1 MDSAKRISELVE
13 AKKQEFIR
21 ISDDI
26 WARPEMAYQEFY
38 AVEELIKCLEEN
50 GFQIEKNLAGIET
63 AFKATYGTGKPVI
76 GLLAEYDA
84 LAGLS
89 QVGCCAEKKPIEEG
103 GNGHGCGHNL
113 LGCGTLAAAVALK
126 DYMEENKVSGTV
138 VFFGCPAEEGGC
150 GKSFMTRDGVF
161 DGLDVALSYHPGP
174 ENGIQGG
181 SALANIQ
188 AEFSFEGTS
197 AHAAAMPHMGRS
209 ALDAAE
215 LMNVGVQFLREHV
228 IQEARIHYA
237 FLDVGGTSPNVV
249 QNSARLLYY
258 IRAPKAS
265 QCKEMY
271 EWIQDIAKGAALMT
285 HTKAESRVRYA
296 MMDLVANDVL
306 GKTMEECWKK
316 IGPCQYSPEAEE
328 IARAMAK
335 TVNLKE
341 GEDPISRGLPTYT
354 RIDVAMPGST
364 DVGDVSYVVPTVMF
378 STTTAVKGTPGHS
391 WQMVSQG
398 NSALAHD
405 GMLYAG
411 KVMARTALEIFQ
423 NPELVEKAKAELKEH
438 VGDQK
443 PCLIPPEA
451 KAVP

>member
-21 ISDDI
+21 ISDAI
-26 WARPEMAYQEFY
+26 WAKPEMAYQEFF

-50 GFQIEKNLAGIET
+50 GFQIERNLTGIET
-63 AFKATYGTGKPVI
+63 AFKATYGSGKPVI

-89 QVGCCAEKKPIEEG
+89 QEGCCAEKKPIEEG

-113 LGCGTLAAAVALK
+113 LGAATLTAAVALK
-126 DYMEENKVSGTV
+126 EYMEENKVPGTV
-138 VFFGCPAEEGGC
+138 IFFGCPAEEGGC
-150 GKSFMTRDGVF
+150 GKSFMTRDGAF
-161 DGLDVALSYHPGP
+161 DGIDVALSYHPGDA
-174 ENGIQGG
+174 NGIAGI

-197 AHAAAMPHMGRS
+197 AHAAAAPHMGRS

-249 QNSARLLYY
+249 QNSAKLLYY

-285 HTKAESRVRYA
+285 HTKTENRIRYA

-306 GKTMEECWKK
+306 GKAAEEAFRKV
-316 IGPCQYSPEAEE
+316 GPCEYSQEAEDF
-328 IARAMAK
+328 ARTMAK
-335 TVNLKE
+335 SVSLKE
-341 GEDPISRGLPTYT
+341 GEDPIFRKLPTYT
-354 RIDVAMPGST
+354 RMDIAMPGST

-378 STTTAVKGTPGHS
+378 NTATAVKGTPGHS
-391 WQMVSQG
+391 WQMVAQG

-405 GMLYAG
+405 GMIYAG
-411 KVMARTALEIFQ
+411 KVMAQTALEVFQ
-423 NPELVEKAKAELKEH
+423 DPGIVEKAKAEQKEH

-451 KAVP
+451 KPVP